1 MWPEKSAAFLRMA
14 FLRKKVRSGR
24 TRMMLT
30 ESPSILITDND
41 QRFRSTVSEVLRPA
55 GYRTIEATNGVEAV
69 EIVRREQVHVLL
81 LDMHMPQQ
89 DGLQTLR
96 LVKQFK
102 ALLPCILLSAKMD
115 ESLEQEAR
123 KARAFEVL
131 RKPVS
136 RVDLTGVIKQ
146 ALNSA
151 YGVR

>member
-1 MWPEKSAAFLRMA
+1 
-14 FLRKKVRSGR
+14 
-24 TRMMLT
+24 MLT
-30 ESPSILITDND
+30 ELPSILITDND

-146 ALNSA
+146 ALNCA